1 MTDVYGGSALNLGVM
16 NIFIGVALIGPA
28 NLDRLMHLMP
38 DMGGEKKLAFAG
50 WVRYK
55 KEFGK
60 LVTVSLMGPMGNCGR
75 AALFSVFDSSFWC
88 RFTPTLSLL
97 SKDLAAKAL
106 STKVLG
112 CFSLGLQL
120 RCGAAAHVRIAIGR
134 CECQSSSFKS
144 SNSAGVSWPPAWLQR
159 A

>member
-1 MTDVYGGSALNLGVM
+1 MTDVYGVSALNLGVM
-16 NIFIGVALIGPA
+16 NIFVGVALIGPA

-75 AALFSVFDSSFWC
+75 AAPFSVFDSSFWC
-88 RFTPTLSLL
+88 RFTPFV
-97 SKDLAAKAL
+97 LA
-106 STKVLG
+106 V
-112 CFSLGLQL
+112 
-120 RCGAAAHVRIAIGR
+120 
-134 CECQSSSFKS
+134 
-144 SNSAGVSWPPAWLQR
+144 
-159 A
+159 